1 MRRIPLRLEKILH
14 CVQNDNKKKMPLK
27 VKVDRTLC
35 IGAASC
41 VAVAPNT
48 FELDSEGKA
57 VIKKKDGTM
66 SSEFTSYSDINDAET
81 NIEHAAK
88 SCPVNAIVIVEVDE
102 NGNEIRQV
110 WPS

>member
-1 MRRIPLRLEKILH
+1 
-14 CVQNDNKKKMPLK
+14 MPYK

-41 VAVAPNT
+41 IAVAPNT

-57 VIKKKDGTM
+57 VIKKKDGIM
-66 SSEFTSYSDINDAET
+66 TSDFVNYSDINDNET
-81 NIEHAAK
+81 NILNASK

-102 NGNEIRQV
+102 QGNEVRQV

>member
-1 MRRIPLRLEKILH
+1 MA
-14 CVQNDNKKKMPLK
+14 LK

-57 VIKKKDGTM
+57 VIKKKDGSQT
-66 SSEFTSYSDINDAET
+66 SDFVSYSDIYDTET

-102 NGNEIRQV
+102 KGNEVRQV
-110 WPS
+110 WPA

>member
-1 MRRIPLRLEKILH
+1 
-14 CVQNDNKKKMPLK
+14 MPYK
-27 VKVDRTLC
+27 VKVDRNLC

-48 FELDSEGKA
+48 FDLDSEGKA
-57 VIKKKDGTM
+57 VIKKKDG
-66 SSEFTSYSDINDAET
+66 SSTSDFVNYSDINDTET

-88 SCPVNAIVIVEVDE
+88 SCPVNAIVIVEVDDQ
-102 NGNEIRQV
+102 GKEIRQV